1 MKIWIAWQQC
11 MKIQITDLSFLP
23 SLTCPIDRA
32 PSHPSPRTPRLA
44 HETFKIPNSAHSF
57 PPYFCRWFLW
67 MVWLYRPDLE
77 HSRAIHHNRNTGRSV
92 HRRTILLVIYSSH
105 FKFGKKNSNTVIIT
119 KFFTCYR
126 SSVVACTKV
135 NLLWYH
141 GQWRNYSWMIFFLKF
156 ELW

>member
-11 MKIQITDLSFLP
+11 MKIQITDLLFLP

-32 PSHPSPRTPRLA
+32 PSHPFPRTPRLA

-57 PPYFCRWFLW
+57 PPYFCQWFLW

-77 HSRAIHHNRNTGRSV
+77 HSRAIHHNRNTGQLV

-105 FKFGKKNSNTVIIT
+105 FKFGKKNPTQWSQQNFHKLQLLSRGMYQSKFVVI
-119 KFFTCYR
+119 
-126 SSVVACTKV
+126 
-135 NLLWYH
+135 
-141 GQWRNYSWMIFFLKF
+141 SWPMM
-156 ELW
+156 ELQLN